1 MENLP
6 INGLDLAVIAVIVI
20 SGLLAFARGFIHEA
34 LSVGSWV
41 AAAAVVV
48 FALPYA
54 RPYARDF
61 ITVPILADLAAA
73 GVIFIVAVL
82 CFSIVIGFI
91 TDKVQGSSLG
101 PIDRTL
107 GFLFGLAR
115 GALLVC
121 LAYLPLQWLAPP
133 AQQPDWLKNARVLPW
148 VQSGADWLKSLIG
161 EDLVPPSGPRK
172 PTTTQDSSRETA
184 RKALETEKM
193 VRDMMSPNPKSPPA
207 PDSGQPKGYGDR
219 ERRELERLIGGER

>member
-1 MENLP
+1 MDSLP
-6 INGLDLAVIAVIVI
+6 ISGLDLAIIAVVII
-20 SGLLAFARGFIHEA
+20 SGLLALARGFIHEVLA
-34 LSVGSWV
+34 VGSWI
-41 AAAAVVV
+41 AAAVVVV

-54 RPYARDF
+54 RPYARDL
-61 ITVPILADLAAA
+61 ITIPILADLAAA

-82 CFSIVIGFI
+82 LFSILIGFI
-91 TDKVQGSSLG
+91 TNKVQGSSLG

-133 AQQPDWLKNARVLPW
+133 SQQPDWLKDARLLPW
-148 VQSGADWLKSLIG
+148 VQTGANWLKSLIADDIAEPG
-161 EDLVPPSGPRK
+161 RGK
-172 PTTTQDSSRETA
+172 PTTASTPSRDTA

-193 VRDMMSPNPKSPPA
+193 VRDMMSPEPKSPPP
-207 PDSGQPKGYGDR
+207 PDPGQPKGYGDR
-219 ERRELERLIGGER
+219 ERRELERLIGSDR